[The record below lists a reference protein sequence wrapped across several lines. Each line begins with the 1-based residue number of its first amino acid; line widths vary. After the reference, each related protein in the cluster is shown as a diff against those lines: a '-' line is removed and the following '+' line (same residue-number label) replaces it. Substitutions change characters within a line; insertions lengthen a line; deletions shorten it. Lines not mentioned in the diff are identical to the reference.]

1 MEVENPVRTCPILLG
16 EERGARG
23 RGERGGGGGE
33 AGGHRGVCGG
43 GAGSSKPEFQPE
55 TRDPAPPSLLSPLT
69 RKIRQ
74 GHSRSASHWLPCADT
89 VFFIAPHQALFF
101 VTLAQVLADNG
112 KDATARQS
120 AGIVMKNAL
129 DAQVRLVRR

>member
-1 MEVENPVRTCPILLG
+1 
-16 EERGARG
+16 
-23 RGERGGGGGE
+23 
-33 AGGHRGVCGG
+33 
-43 GAGSSKPEFQPE
+43 
-55 TRDPAPPSLLSPLT
+55 
-69 RKIRQ
+69 
-74 GHSRSASHWLPCADT
+74 